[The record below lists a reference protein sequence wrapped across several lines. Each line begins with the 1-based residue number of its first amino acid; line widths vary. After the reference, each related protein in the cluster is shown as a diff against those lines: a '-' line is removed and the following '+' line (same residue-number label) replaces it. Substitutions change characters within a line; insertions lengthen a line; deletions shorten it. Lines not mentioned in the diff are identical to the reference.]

1 MVPTCF
7 QYILCCGASAIYN
20 NIGTCFAPTLHAL
33 KTSSKMKKKKKKK
46 GSIPQNVL
54 IESDVF

>member
-20 NIGTCFAPTLHAL
+20 YIVRVFVPTAQNAL
-33 KTSSKMKKKKKKK
+33 
-46 GSIPQNVL
+46 IL
-54 IESDVF
+54 ILFIVY